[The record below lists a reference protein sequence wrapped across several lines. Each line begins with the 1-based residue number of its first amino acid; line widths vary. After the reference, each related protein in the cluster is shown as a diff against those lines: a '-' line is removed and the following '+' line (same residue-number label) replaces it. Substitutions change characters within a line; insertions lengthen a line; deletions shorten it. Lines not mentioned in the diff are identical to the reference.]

1 MIKENRNDDSGEPVR
16 LDRLDRLN
24 GPDRLS
30 SDCLIAGGG
39 PAGMML
45 GVLLARQ
52 GVNVTVLEKHS
63 DFLRDFR
70 GDTVHPSTLEIL
82 DQIGLLEEFN
92 KLHHNKVR
100 HLGVHIGDRVQEV
113 VDFRGLKPFD
123 YVAFVPQWDFL
134 DLLADYGGRFG
145 NFDLRMRH
153 KAEGL
158 IIENGEVKGVRASS
172 PDGEQ
177 EFRARVTVACDGRYS
192 ALREQAGLK
201 VEEFGAP
208 MDVLWF
214 RVPRSKDHPDETF
227 AIIGAGH
234 MMVLLNRDDY
244 WQAAYVV
251 PKGTDSELRKTP
263 IGEFRR
269 KVESVAEFLDDETG
283 IPESWDDVK
292 TLEVR
297 VDRLEKWHSPGLL
310 VIGDAAHAM
319 SPVGGVG
326 INLAIQDAV
335 AASNK
340 LGPALIEN
348 GEAPEEVLAQIQS
361 RRILPTKI
369 VQWFQIQAQ
378 KRVISAA
385 LASRDAPP
393 DIPGWLRFLLRF
405 RFVRN
410 IPARFIGYGIRRER
424 VSGER

>member
-1 MIKENRNDDSGEPVR
+1 
-16 LDRLDRLN
+16 
-24 GPDRLS
+24 
-30 SDCLIAGGG
+30 
-39 PAGMML
+39 MML

-52 GVNVTVLEKHS
+52 GVNVTVLEKHA

-82 DQIGLLEEFN
+82 DQIELLSEFE
-92 KLHHNKVR
+92 KLPHNKVR
-100 HLGVHIGDRVQEV
+100 HLGVHIGDRLQEV
-113 VDFRGLKPFD
+113 VDFRGLRPFD
-123 YVAFVPQWDFL
+123 YLAFVPQWDFL
-134 DLLADYGGRFG
+134 DLLADFGQRFE
-145 NFDLRMRH
+145 NFDLRMQH
-153 KAEGL
+153 KAEEL
-158 IIENGEVKGVRASS
+158 IIEDGKCVGIRSES
-172 PDGEQ
+172 PEGPV

-201 VEEFGAP
+201 VKEFGAP

-214 RVPRSKDHPDETF
+214 KVPRSEDHPDETF
-227 AIIGAGH
+227 AIVGAGH
-234 MMVLLNRDDY
+234 MMILLNRSDY
-244 WQAAYVV
+244 WQAAYIV
-251 PKGTDSELRKTP
+251 PKGADSELRKTP

-269 KVESVAEFLDDETG
+269 SVESVAHFLDDETG
-283 IPESWDDVK
+283 IPASWDDVK

-297 VDRLEKWHSPGLL
+297 VDRLEKWHMPGLL

-335 AASNK
+335 AAANK
-340 LGPALIEN
+340 LGPALLRQEDV
-348 GEAPEEVLAQIQS
+348 PEEVLALIQS

-385 LASRDAPP
+385 LSNRETPP
-393 DIPGWLRFLLRF
+393 SLPGWLRFLLRF

-424 VSGER
+424 VDSER

>member
-1 MIKENRNDDSGEPVR
+1 MQTSD
-16 LDRLDRLN
+16 
-24 GPDRLS
+24 

-52 GVNVTVLEKHS
+52 GVSVTVLEKHA

-82 DQIGLLEEFN
+82 DQIGLLPEFE
-92 KLHHNKVR
+92 KLPHNKVR
-100 HLGVHIGDRVQEV
+100 RLGVHIGGWFQEV
-113 VDFRGLKPFD
+113 VDFSGLKPFD

-134 DLLADYGGRFG
+134 DLLADYGKRFE
-145 NFDLRMRH
+145 NFDLGMNH
-153 KAEGL
+153 KALEL
-158 IIENGEVKGVRASS
+158 IIENGKCLGVRAEG
-172 PDGEQ
+172 PDGEI
-177 EFRARVTVACDGRYS
+177 EFRARVSVACDGRYS
-192 ALREQAGLK
+192 VLREQAGLK
-201 VEEFGAP
+201 VEECGAP

-214 RVPRSKDHPDETF
+214 RVPRSEDHPDETF
-227 AIIGAGH
+227 GIIGAGH
-234 MMVLLNRDDY
+234 MMVLLNRGDY
-244 WQAAYVV
+244 WQAAYIV
-251 PKGTDSELRKTP
+251 PKGSDLDLRKTP
-263 IGEFRR
+263 IEDFRR
-269 KVESVAEFLDDETG
+269 TVENVAAFLDDETG
-283 IPESWDDVK
+283 IPASWDDVK

-297 VDRLEKWHSPGLL
+297 VDRLEKWHSSGFL

-335 AASNK
+335 AAANK
-340 LGPALIEN
+340 LGPALLEN
-348 GEAPEEVLAQIQS
+348 GEVPEEVLAFVQA

-369 VQWFQIQAQ
+369 VQWFQLQAQ

-385 LASRDAPP
+385 LSSREEPP
-393 DIPGWLRFLLRF
+393 DLPGLLRFLLRF

-410 IPARFIGYGIRRER
+410 IPARFIGYGIRREH